1 MSLILNPYII
11 AEIGSNFDQS
21 FSKAKKL
28 ITAAKKSGASAVKF
42 QLFSGAELYPDN
54 DRMQKIFNNIELKK
68 SWITKLRQFSRQKKI
83 DFFLSVFDK
92 KNLAFL
98 ESKNFKFYKVAS
110 SETTNIDLLKKLAK
124 KKNTIFLST
133 GMCDLDDVTKAYKIL
148 KNTKLTIMQC
158 HSVYPLKVNDVNI
171 NAIKLFK
178 KKFKNCNFGFSDHTT
193 SNIAAI
199 TAVGLGATVFEK
211 HFTLNK
217 KSKGPDHFYS
227 YEPTEFASYVKDIND
242 SFKSLGLTKKYLLKE
257 EKKTGRREGIYL
269 KNSIKKNT
277 KIQRS
282 LIYFKTPALGIRSKY
297 ANKMIG
303 KRLKINKKKDSS
315 LFIEDLK

>member
-1 MSLILNPYII
+1 MSLALNPYII
-11 AEIGSNFDQS
+11 AEIGSNFDQNL
-21 FSKAKKL
+21 SKAKKL

-42 QLFSGAELYPDN
+42 QLFSGVELYPDN
-54 DRMQKIFNNIELKK
+54 IKMQKIFNKMELKK
-68 SWITKLRQFSRQKKI
+68 SWIIKLRQFSQKKKI

-110 SETTNIDLLKKLAK
+110 SETTNIDLLKKLAR

-158 HSVYPLKVNDVNI
+158 HSVYPLKINDANI
-171 NAIKLFK
+171 NTIKLFK
-178 KKFKNCNFGFSDHTT
+178 EKFKDCNFGFSDHTT
-193 SNIAAI
+193 GNIAAI

-227 YEPTEFASYVKDIND
+227 YEPAEFASYVKDIND
-242 SFKSLGLTKKYLLKE
+242 SFKSLGLMKKYLLE
-257 EKKTGRREGIYL
+257 EERKTGRREGIYL
-269 KNSIKKNT
+269 KKSIKKDT
-277 KIQRS
+277 KIKKN
-282 LIYFKTPALGIRSKY
+282 LIYFNTPALGIRSKY
-297 ANKMIG
+297 INKIIG
-303 KRLKINKKKDSS
+303 KKLKINKKKDSP
-315 LFIEDLK
+315 LFIDNLK